1 MRKTVLTLM
10 LAASAITSAA
20 SAQTAPAT
28 PRPPVRQDENRD
40 GVTTRAEAIAQADAR
55 FAQMDTDR
63 DGRVSA
69 GEMRAYRT
77 AMHDRMV
84 ASGRDVPVPPP
95 GGRKHDGMGRRMDRT
110 ATRSSGSTGWTPITT
125 ARSTRPSAPTPPRC
139 ATSTGANA
147 ATARPRPRLHPLNNV
162 KEGKHRASVLPLDSR
177 HARHCP
183 DGRYAAP
190 AARR

>member
-20 SAQTAPAT
+20 SAQTAPAPGPAPAN
-28 PRPPVRQDENRD
+28 PRPPMRQDANRD
-40 GVTTRAEAIAQADAR
+40 GVITRAEAIAQADAR

-84 ASGRDVPVPPP
+84 ANGRDVPVPPP
-95 GGRKHDGMGRRMDRT
+95 GGRKHDGMGRGMDPNRDGSVTREEFEARALKRFDRMDANHDGT
-110 ATRSSGSTGWTPITT
+110 IDATER
-125 ARSTRPSAPTPPRC
+125 
-139 ATSTGANA
+139 ANA
-147 ATARPRPRLHPLNNV
+147 AEMRRVDRRERR
-162 KEGKHRASVLPLDSR
+162 EGVTPPAPVP
-177 HARHCP
+177 
-183 DGRYAAP
+183 AP
-190 AARR
+190 AR

>member
-20 SAQTAPAT
+20 SAQTPPAPAT
-28 PRPPVRQDENRD
+28 PRPPMRQDANRD
-40 GVTTRAEAIAQADAR
+40 GVITRTEAIAQADAR

-63 DGRVSA
+63 DGRVTA

-95 GGRKHDGMGRRMDRT
+95 GGRKHDGMGRRMDPNGDGSVTREEFEARALKRFDRMDANHDGT
-110 ATRSSGSTGWTPITT
+110 IDATER
-125 ARSTRPSAPTPPRC
+125 
-139 ATSTGANA
+139 ANA
-147 ATARPRPRLHPLNNV
+147 AEMRHVDRRERR
-162 KEGKHRASVLPLDSR
+162 EGVTPQV
-177 HARHCP
+177 P
-183 DGRYAAP
+183 AP
-190 AARR
+190 APAR